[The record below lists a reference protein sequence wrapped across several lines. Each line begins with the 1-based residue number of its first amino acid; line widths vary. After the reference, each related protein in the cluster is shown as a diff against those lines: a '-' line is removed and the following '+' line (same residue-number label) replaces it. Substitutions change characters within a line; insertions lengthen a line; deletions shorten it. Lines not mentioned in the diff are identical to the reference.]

1 MLLMMMMMMIAKMH
15 HMLFQ
20 TEQIEFV
27 MRNKP

>member
-1 MLLMMMMMMIAKMH
+1 MLMMMMMIAKMH

-20 TEQIEFV
+20 MEQIEFV

>member
-1 MLLMMMMMMIAKMH
+1 MLMMMMMMIAKMH